1 MTAGYAL
8 CRVAYRTTLSDPTT
22 RDRRVRDFPAATPAE
37 AESNAR
43 RWAET
48 HNAQRRAADRADFPW
63 VVERWNASTR
73 TWDVITQV

>member
-1 MTAGYAL
+1 MTLSYFL
-8 CRVAYRTTLSDPTT
+8 CRVAYRATVSDPTT
-22 RDRRVRDFPAATPAE
+22 RDRRLRDFPASTPAV

-43 RWAET
+43 RWADT
-48 HNAQRRAADRADFPW
+48 HNAQRTAAERADFPL